1 LKRRALLVSTLALA
15 ACGAKKPRCQRCGMV
30 LDLGSR
36 WLAELVRG
44 DVVERFDTPKCAF
57 VAWRKRPPGDGTI
70 ARFRGYYGQKSH
82 AANEVVFALGSD
94 VLGPMGPDLV
104 PVEPEHATRFARDH
118 AASRMVG
125 EGDVTLDLA
134 DGL

>member
-1 LKRRALLVSTLALA
+1 MKRRALLVTTIALA

-30 LDLGSR
+30 LDPTSR
-36 WLAELVRG
+36 WLAELVKG

-57 VAWRKRPPGDGTI
+57 VAWRRRPKDGTT
-70 ARFRGYYGQKSH
+70 ARFRGYYGQKVH
-82 AANEVVFALGSD
+82 DAGDVVFALGGD

-104 PVEPEHATRFARDH
+104 PVEKEHGARFTRDH
-118 AASRMVG
+118 GATKLLG
-125 EGDVTLDLA
+125 EADITLDLA